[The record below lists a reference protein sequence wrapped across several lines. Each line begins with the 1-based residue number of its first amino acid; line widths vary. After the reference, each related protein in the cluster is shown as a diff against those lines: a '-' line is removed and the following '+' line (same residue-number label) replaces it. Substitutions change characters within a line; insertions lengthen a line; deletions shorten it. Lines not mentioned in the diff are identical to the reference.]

1 MANQLTNQ
9 VQMSLALII
18 SCSSGYSPVHKARS
32 VPTNITAAK
41 VIPTIIKSVILS
53 ADTLAGMKVSQLEHG
68 LLLLVTQTSAAIG
81 RSPLVSFDVA
91 DYAPDDVIVRDVAIV
106 GGGAS
111 GTFAAVRL
119 QQDLNQSV
127 AVVEQKQ
134 VLGGHTETYHDP
146 ESSTTIEVGVLA
158 FHDLPL
164 VHDFFARFDIPLTN
178 LPFNLS
184 NFTNVD
190 FRTGQPVSKP
200 VDPDAT
206 MNALGRWTAQLAR
219 YPTLSEGFVFP
230 YPVPDDLL
238 IPFGQ
243 FVERHNLGAMVS
255 ALWEVCQGYGDILNL
270 PTLYL
275 MKAFNSAIVR
285 GISTGFLVTLRQ
297 NNHEIYEKALDLL
310 GNGENVFLGSHV
322 VAMQRD
328 LPGPFAQAVVAT
340 PSGHKLLRAKQF
352 LFTIPPNLDCL
363 TGFDLDE
370 SELEIFSHFTSTEY
384 CTGLLENVLLAP
396 GAIYANMEMNPSTFY
411 LPRLPTSY
419 TLGPTAGSA
428 NLTHIKFGS
437 NATMTFEQI
446 RDQVVAETMRVIPAS
461 APQFATFLS
470 HGPFALRV
478 SADLIKNGFY
488 QAMNQLQGRRR
499 SYWTGAA
506 WHVHDSSLL
515 WNFTDNVLALMQQSG
530 M

>member
-1 MANQLTNQ
+1 MFFGLFAG
-9 VQMSLALII
+9 A
-18 SCSSGYSPVHKARS
+18 KARS
-32 VPTNITAAK
+32 FPTKISAAK
-41 VIPTIIKSVILS
+41 VIPTIIKSVNLS
-53 ADTLAGMKVSQLEHG
+53 ATTSARMKAPQFKHG
-68 LLLLVTQTSAAIG
+68 LLLLVTQTSAAIV
-81 RSPLVSFDVA
+81 RSPLVSFAVG
-91 DYAPDDVIVRDVAIV
+91 DYSHDDVIVRDVAIV

-127 AVVEQKQ
+127 AVVEQNQ
-134 VLGGHTETYHDP
+134 ALGGHTETYHDL
-146 ESSTTIEVGVLA
+146 ESSSTIEVGVLA

-164 VHDFFARFDIPLTN
+164 VYDFFARFDIPLTN

-190 FRTGQPVSKP
+190 FRTGQPVSKS
-200 VDPDAT
+200 VDPNET
-206 MNALGRWTAQLAR
+206 MNALRRWTTQLAR
-219 YPTLSEGFVFP
+219 HSTLSEGFVFP

-255 ALWEVCQGYGDILNL
+255 VLWEVCQGYGDILSL

-275 MKAFNSAIVR
+275 MKAFNSAVVR
-285 GISTGFLVTLRQ
+285 GLSTGFLVTLRQ

-310 GNGENVFLGSHV
+310 GNGDNVFLGSHV

-328 LPGPFAQAVVAT
+328 LPDPFAQAVVAT
-340 PSGHKLLRAKQF
+340 PSGYKLLRAKQF
-352 LFTIPPNLDCL
+352 LFAIPPNLDSL

-370 SELEIFSHFTSTEY
+370 RELAIFSHFTNTEY
-384 CTGLLENVLLAP
+384 CTGLLEDALLAP
-396 GAIYANMEMNPSTFY
+396 GAVYANMEMNPSTFC
-411 LPRLPTSY
+411 LPRLPASY
-419 TLGPTAGSA
+419 TLGPTAGSS
-428 NLTHIKFGS
+428 NLTHITFGS
-437 NATMTFEQI
+437 NATMTFEKI
-446 RDQVVAETMRVIPAS
+446 RDQVVAETMRVIPGS
-461 APQFATFLS
+461 APQFAKFLS
-470 HGPFALRV
+470 HGPFALHV
-478 SADLIKNGFY
+478 SADLIRTGFY

-515 WNFTDNVLALMQQSG
+515 WNFTNNILALMQQSG
-530 M
+530 I